1 MKSSYK
7 SFHLLGRC
15 HNVEWTRLILKV
27 SDIITHQ
34 EIEKWKIGDRILIS
48 AGTGRGKTYFVLNV
62 LIDHANTFG
71 NKILFIVNR
80 APLQHQIQHKLQELS
95 KSELID
101 VRTYQSV
108 ENEILQK
115 THNFDDYKFIVCDEA
130 HYFFSDAQ
138 FNNKTNLILN
148 LIKDELKDKVVILMS
163 ATSKL
168 LKGYLK
174 VDESFVY
181 NLDNDYSYIE
191 GIYTY
196 KNQDVIEQM
205 LQSLPKN
212 EKAIYFSKSV
222 EKAFNMT
229 RTLGNASFI
238 CSYGN
243 RKYSRYIDK
252 NELNNIKQNER
263 FECQVLCCTTA
274 LDNGINIIDAQ
285 VKHIIID
292 VLDIDTV
299 IQCIGRKRIVYV
311 TERVKLYLR
320 EVNGSYA
327 HTIYNSVTKELDQ
340 ASYLLH
346 HGEKAFRKK
355 YHKQDYSK
363 FLIDIDEDAMRVN
376 EAGAWKYQQ
385 IKSMCSAIK
394 NKEKTWLQIL
404 FEQMGLDNP
413 NVESLECITDG
424 ESLTGYLQEMQD
436 IPMFRETQETFRE
449 TINQML
455 ISIISQNKRK
465 LGLKAINEILKE
477 LCIPFVIES
486 QRENKGKMRNQRY
499 WIVKALS

>member
-1 MKSSYK
+1 MKCK
-7 SFHLLGRC
+7 KFM
-15 HNVEWTRLILKV
+15 LKV
-27 SDIITHQ
+27 SDIITHE
-34 EIEKWKIGDRILIS
+34 EIERWQLGDRILIT
-48 AGTGRGKTYFVLNV
+48 AGTGTGKTFFTTNSLTE
-62 LIDHANTFG
+62 HANTFG

-80 APLQHQIQHKLQELS
+80 APLQQQIQLKLQELD
-95 KSELID
+95 KSDLID

-108 ENEILQK
+108 ENEILQGV
-115 THNFDDYKFIVCDEA
+115 HNFDEYRFVVCDEA

-163 ATSKL
+163 ATPKL

-205 LQSLPKN
+205 LNSLPKG

-222 EKAFNMT
+222 EKAFEMS
-229 RTLGNASFI
+229 RSLSNASFI

-243 RKYSRYIDK
+243 STYRRDINENELINIQK
-252 NELNNIKQNER
+252 NEC

-274 LDNGINIIDAQ
+274 LDNGINIIDEQ
-285 VKHIIID
+285 VKHIIVD

-299 IQCIGRKRIVYV
+299 IQCIGRKRVVHI
-311 TERVKLYLR
+311 TERIKLYLR
-320 EVNGSYA
+320 EVDMRYA
-327 HTIYNSVTKELDQ
+327 NTIYNSVTKDLEQ

-346 HGEKAFRKK
+346 QGEKAFRKK

-363 FLIDIDEDAMRVN
+363 FLIDIDEDTMRVN

-394 NKEKTWLQIL
+394 NKEKTWLQML
-404 FEQMGLDNP
+404 FKQMGLDNP
-413 NVESLECITDG
+413 NVESLESITDSR
-424 ESLTGYLQEMQD
+424 SLTSYLQEVED
-436 IPMFRETQETFRE
+436 KPMFSEVQEVFRD
-449 TINQML
+449 TIKEML
-455 ISIISQNKRK
+455 NSLISQNKRRF
-465 LGLKAINEILKE
+465 GINSINEILKE
-477 LCIPFVIES
+477 LGVPFIIES
-486 QRENKGKMRNQRY
+486 KRENKGEMRNQRY